1 MRLCN
6 MGQSTDESRLLH
18 LLRTIESCLGRSA
31 NIRLLPMQPGDVYET
46 HARVDKLKQVT
57 GFSPSIPIEDG
68 IRRFVDWYLG
78 EYLPLGLIDSP
89 HLSAPPPMTYQDVVS
104 AAVEG

>member
-1 MRLCN
+1 
-6 MGQSTDESRLLH
+6 
-18 LLRTIESCLGRSA
+18 
-31 NIRLLPMQPGDVYET
+31 MQPGDVYET
-46 HARVDKLKQVT
+46 HARVDKLKEVT
-57 GFSPSIPIEDG
+57 GFIPSIPIEDG

-89 HLSAPPPMTYQDVVS
+89 HLSAPPPLTYQDVVS